1 MDEPGDVVGRRMDVG
16 ELAAAGSLGDN
27 PFCFGVA
34 VVPARVI
41 DQVRNHVHHPAGGGA
56 VDGLDAPESAAGDQL
71 ADFLVMRAIAMLM
84 TDNCLDAAF
93 GDEIADLKTFG
104 G

>member
-1 MDEPGDVVGRRMDVG
+1 
-16 ELAAAGSLGDN
+16 
-27 PFCFGVA
+27 
-34 VVPARVI
+34 
-41 DQVRNHVHHPAGGGA
+41 
-56 VDGLDAPESAAGDQL
+56 LDAPESAAGDQL

-104 G
+104 GSQGDGFSMAMSLAPLSMPILTIEDRILAGCKNRTRRDARCARLGRHRFL